1 MTDFPTLVIALA
13 CAATLAVFLYLPG
26 RTRAAI
32 AAGAAAVLGVVVGVA
47 WRRHREV
54 GERDARVEGE
64 VDAVLVA
71 IEDDGEPVRK
81 ANSSADASADD
92 IMAAI
97 ERGELDGALSADP
110 SFRLD
115 ADSEAAARA
124 SKILNERI

>member
-54 GERDARVEGE
+54 GERDAKVEGE
-64 VDAVLVA
+64 VDGILVA
-71 IEDDGEPVRK
+71 IEADGQPVR
-81 ANSSADASADD
+81 AADASADD